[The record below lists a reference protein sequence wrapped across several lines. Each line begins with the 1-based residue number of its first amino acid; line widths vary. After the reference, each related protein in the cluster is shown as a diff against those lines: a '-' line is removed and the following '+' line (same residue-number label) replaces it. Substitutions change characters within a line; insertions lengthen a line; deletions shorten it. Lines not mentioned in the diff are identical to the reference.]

1 MADGTEILGFRSQ
14 FTYWFGDNYDCF
26 FVKCIKGIGI
36 NKESDKEG
44 IMVNNAIATAQLG
57 PLLVNNPAFTKRLL
71 KLMGAE
77 NTALAFEDD
86 VKKAFEIRK
95 AEFENPKTKFIL

>member
-1 MADGTEILGFRSQ
+1 
-14 FTYWFGDNYDCF
+14 
-26 FVKCIKGIGI
+26 
-36 NKESDKEG
+36 
-44 IMVNNAIATAQLG
+44 MVNNAIATAQLG

-95 AEFENPKTKFIL
+95 AEFENSKTKFIL